1 MLEIFASLESFLSN
15 SVEMKG
21 MMKWTMRNHT
31 ALICLLNS
39 FMSLAPAFVAYNA
52 PFWMTMTIT

>member
-1 MLEIFASLESFLSN
+1 MLENFASLESFLSN
-15 SVEMKG
+15 SVEMKV
-21 MMKWTMRNHT
+21 MMKWMMRNHT

-52 PFWMTMTIT
+52 SFRMTMVIA